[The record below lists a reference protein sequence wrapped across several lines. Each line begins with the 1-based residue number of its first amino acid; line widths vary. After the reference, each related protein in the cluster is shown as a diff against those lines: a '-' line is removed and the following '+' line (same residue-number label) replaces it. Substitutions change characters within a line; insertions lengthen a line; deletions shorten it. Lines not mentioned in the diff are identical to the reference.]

1 MWRGAH
7 QQEIRHVGPQWAKP
21 RIFTRFI
28 PELLPT
34 ASVRVNSCIT
44 WKKARNLATVTRRW
58 TTGLRT
64 SISTGQIQRE
74 LDYFNVSFFFRVILG
89 LTNRSP
95 QILRQQYDHG
105 YYRQIDKVLQ
115 PKPRMD
121 MYFNGTFTGPHD
133 IALVRLAG
141 RDVVF
146 IPGKIVPVRSK
157 CMCTL
162 FFFI

>member
-1 MWRGAH
+1 M
-7 QQEIRHVGPQWAKP
+7 
-21 RIFTRFI
+21 
-28 PELLPT
+28 
-34 ASVRVNSCIT
+34 
-44 WKKARNLATVTRRW
+44 
-58 TTGLRT
+58 
-64 SISTGQIQRE
+64 
-74 LDYFNVSFFFRVILG
+74 G

-95 QILRQQYDHG
+95 QILNQQYDHG

-121 MYFNGTFTGPHD
+121 MYFNGTFAGPHD

-162 FFFI
+162 VFFFLFIGHLL

>member
-1 MWRGAH
+1 M
-7 QQEIRHVGPQWAKP
+7 
-21 RIFTRFI
+21 
-28 PELLPT
+28 
-34 ASVRVNSCIT
+34 NS
-44 WKKARNLATVTRRW
+44 N
-58 TTGLRT
+58 
-64 SISTGQIQRE
+64 SD
-74 LDYFNVSFFFRVILG
+74 DYFNVSFFFRVILG

-141 RDVVF
+141 RDIGF

-162 FFFI
+162 H

>member
-1 MWRGAH
+1 MHR
-7 QQEIRHVGPQWAKP
+7 E
-21 RIFTRFI
+21 
-28 PELLPT
+28 
-34 ASVRVNSCIT
+34 NSD
-44 WKKARNLATVTRRW
+44 
-58 TTGLRT
+58 
-64 SISTGQIQRE
+64 
-74 LDYFNVSFFFRVILG
+74 DYFNVSFFFRVILG

-95 QILRQQYDHG
+95 QILNQQYDHG
-105 YYRQIDKVLQ
+105 YYRQIDSVLQ

-121 MYFNGTFTGPHD
+121 MYFNGTFAGPHD

-162 FFFI
+162 VFFSFDGHLIRNFIPLSILCPL

>member
-1 MWRGAH
+1 MFNMEEGKKFSYCH
-7 QQEIRHVGPQWAKP
+7 K
-21 RIFTRFI
+21 
-28 PELLPT
+28 ELDNRPPDQHIYRSDYSLDNI
-34 ASVRVNSCIT
+34 VNKVTIDH
-44 WKKARNLATVTRRW
+44 LAPCN
-58 TTGLRT
+58 
-64 SISTGQIQRE
+64 SD
-74 LDYFNVSFFFRVILG
+74 DYFNVSFFFRVILG

-95 QILRQQYDHG
+95 QILNQQYDHG

-121 MYFNGTFTGPHD
+121 MYFNGTFAGPHD

-162 FFFI
+162 VFFCWSHLLDAKHLYW